1 MNSELDAIN
10 MTNLSLLLLMSFC
23 AALIIVG
30 VLIVRTKLW
39 HTKSGA
45 HRMVGRIMIIC
56 GGIVS
61 FVALMF
67 FMANLTR
74 LK

>member
-1 MNSELDAIN
+1 MSSGADAVN
-10 MTNLSLLLLMSFC
+10 LTNLSLLLLMSFC

-30 VLIVRTKLW
+30 VLIMRTKLW
-39 HTKSGA
+39 HTKSGT
-45 HRMVGRIMIIC
+45 HRVVGKIMIIS
-56 GGIVS
+56 GGIVA

-67 FMANLTR
+67 FLVNLTK